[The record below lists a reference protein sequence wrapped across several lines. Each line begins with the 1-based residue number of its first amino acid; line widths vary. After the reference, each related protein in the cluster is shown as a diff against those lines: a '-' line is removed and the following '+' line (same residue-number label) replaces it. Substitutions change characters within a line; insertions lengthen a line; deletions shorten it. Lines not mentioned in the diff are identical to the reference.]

1 MVNSIRNISSFKR
14 SFSSFFLH
22 TDMGLLLF
30 GSFKDTFSTEL
41 GSQHQMERRD
51 YIERVIVNDVE
62 GSDFYFESAGKP

>member
-1 MVNSIRNISSFKR
+1 
-14 SFSSFFLH
+14 
-22 TDMGLLLF
+22 MGLLLF